1 MRKAGR
7 LELNEAQRME
17 LERGYRLGE
26 KHCFRMRCLAI
37 LLKAEGLS
45 AAKVGERTEM
55 EQHTVSKWL
64 KRYKKEGIK
73 GLEMRPGRG
82 RKPIMDSSDEE
93 AVRRAI
99 EQDRQSVDKAREAWQ
114 QASGKE
120 ASESTFK
127 RFLSAL
133 AQDISV

>member
-1 MRKAGR
+1 MRKAVR
-7 LELNEAQRME
+7 LELSEAQRME
-17 LERGYRLGE
+17 LESGYRQG
-26 KHCFRMRCLAI
+26 KRHCFRMRCLAV

-45 AAKVGERTEM
+45 ASEVGERTEM

-64 KRYKKEGIK
+64 KRYREEGIK
-73 GLEMRPGRG
+73 GLETRPGRG

>member
-1 MRKAGR
+1 MRKAVR

-17 LERGYRLGE
+17 LERGYRMGAE
-26 KHCFRMRCLAI
+26 HCFRMRCLAL
-37 LLKAEGLS
+37 LLKADGLS
-45 AAKVGERTEM
+45 AAEVGERTGM
-55 EQHTVSKWL
+55 EQHTVTKL
-64 KRYKKEGIK
+64 FNRYKKEGIK
-73 GLEMRPGRG
+73 GLETRPGRG
-82 RKPIMDSSDEE
+82 RKPIMDCSDEE

-99 EQDRQSVDKAREAWQ
+99 EQDRQSVNKAREAWQ
-114 QASGKE
+114 QASGKD